1 MASINVT
8 YSDITA
14 TYDLPD
20 EIGEEVVIGTSE
32 DCSIDMPEVE
42 GLAAEHC
49 CITLFAD
56 GYAISDLASGL
67 GTFADD
73 QPVENE
79 YMRPG
84 VVYRIGKATI
94 TFVPDVAAAPAP
106 VAAAEAAPAAP
117 TEATPAATAPAAAP
131 KKKVVKKKKTGTAA
145 GKRVAPR
152 AASPD
157 RTTATLQYNKK
168 MQQINAVYVILVLI
182 AAFYAGM
189 ALYSWQKTGNPLP
202 IFIQ

>member
-56 GYAISDLASGL
+56 GYAISDLASGA
-67 GTFADD
+67 GTYADG

-84 VVYRIGKATI
+84 VVYQIGKATI
-94 TFVPDVAAAPAP
+94 TFVPDVAATPAPAA
-106 VAAAEAAPAAP
+106 VEQATTATAEAAPAA
-117 TEATPAATAPAAAP
+117 APAAAP
-131 KKKVVKKKKTGTAA
+131 KKKVVKKKKTGTAGA

-152 AASPD
+152 AAAPD

-202 IFIQ
+202 IFMQ